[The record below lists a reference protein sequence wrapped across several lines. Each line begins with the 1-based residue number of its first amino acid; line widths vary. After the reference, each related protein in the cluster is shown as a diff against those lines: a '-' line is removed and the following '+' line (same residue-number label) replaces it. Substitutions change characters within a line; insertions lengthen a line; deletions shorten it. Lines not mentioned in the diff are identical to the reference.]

1 MTQAA
6 VSARTTTRAPIPDPA
21 RWLFVVAGVVGL
33 VGYAVPVLRR
43 LRYPYELSFFEGST
57 VEVTGRLVD
66 GLALYGPPSA
76 EFTPWP
82 YPPMYFWVT
91 SAAAQVLGLS
101 LPTMRVVSV
110 IASVA
115 VLVLVGI
122 VVNRLTASAS
132 AALLGMGLSAAT
144 YRVSGAWADTARVDS
159 LFLALVMAVIVVAMR
174 ARNTAGGLLVGALV
188 VAAFLTKQN
197 ALIAA
202 APVLLVLLVRRRRVG
217 VAASSVAVVGS
228 VGSILIGDAATDG
241 WYSPY
246 VVAQLLGHDTRF
258 QWLLYLPVVDVILP
272 FALVVAALALLAL
285 RHRASLHERRPTVM
299 PQDDVLVVAAGLV
312 GLVLAGVAGRLHDGG
327 SSNVA
332 MPTHLA
338 TAIVLAVALARFAGS
353 GLLNR
358 GELWVAGGAAVAQVL
373 ALQFWLTGIV
383 PTPAD
388 RAAGD
393 AFIAELA
400 ALPSPAIV
408 ISHPYY
414 ARLAGQAPASS
425 TIAVTDLLDTRSS
438 RARTALVEQLP
449 WSLEGVSAVVVDN
462 DATSF
467 LFGSALADDF
477 TLVTDDVVPGDAFEP
492 VTDVPVKP
500 RSVHVRTSE
509 LSR

>member
-6 VSARTTTRAPIPDPA
+6 VAARTTTRARIPHPA
-21 RWLFVVAGVVGL
+21 RWLFVVVGVVGL

-57 VEVTGRLVD
+57 VEVSGRLVD

-91 SAAAQVLGLS
+91 SVAADLMGLS

-115 VLVLVGI
+115 VLALVGL
-122 VVNRLTASAS
+122 VVNRMTSSSA
-132 AALLGMGLSAAT
+132 AALLGMGLYAAT

-159 LFLALVMAVIVVAMR
+159 LFLALVMAVLVVAMR
-174 ARNTAGGLLVGALV
+174 ARTPTGGLVVGALV

-202 APVLLVLLVRRRRVG
+202 APVLLVLLLRRRRVG
-217 VAASSVAVVGS
+217 VIASSVAVIGSMGS
-228 VGSILIGDAATDG
+228 VLIGDASTRG

-258 QWLLYLPVVDVILP
+258 AWLVYLPVVDVVLP
-272 FALVVAALALLAL
+272 FALIVATLGLLAL
-285 RHRASLHERRPTVM
+285 RHRAAWSERRPTGM
-299 PQDDVLVVAAGLV
+299 TDDAAVVAAGIV
-312 GLVLAGVAGRLHDGG
+312 GLLLAGLAGRLHDGG

-338 TAIVLAVALARFAGS
+338 TAIVLAIALARVAGS
-353 GLLNR
+353 GVLTR
-358 GELWVAGGAAVAQVL
+358 GELWMAGGAAVAQVL
-373 ALQFWLTGIV
+373 VLQVWLTGIV
-383 PTPAD
+383 PTPTD

-393 AFIAELA
+393 QFIAELA
-400 ALPSPAIV
+400 AQPSPAIV
-408 ISHPYY
+408 TSHPYY
-414 ARLAGQAPASS
+414 ARLAGQSPAVS

-438 RARTALVEQLP
+438 RARTALVGQLP
-449 WSLEGVSAVVVDN
+449 WSLAGVSAVVVDN

-467 LFGSALADDF
+467 LFGTDLADDF
-477 TLVTDDVVPGDAFEP
+477 TLVSDDAVPGDAFVP
-492 VTDVPVKP
+492 VTDFPVKP
-500 RSVHVRTSE
+500 RWVYVRTSE
-509 LSR
+509 LTP